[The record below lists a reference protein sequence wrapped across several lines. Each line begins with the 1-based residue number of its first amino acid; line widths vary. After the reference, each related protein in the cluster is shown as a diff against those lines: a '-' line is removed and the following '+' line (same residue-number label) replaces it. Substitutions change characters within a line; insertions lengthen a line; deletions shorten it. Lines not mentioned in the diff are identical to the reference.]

1 MNAIHKYASQ
11 FRWII
16 PMKKMFI
23 SNDMRIDFI
32 KLVSGTYRILVIFDF
47 FGIFWELTPT
57 KYFIKSNKSKI
68 LEHGLNV
75 TMPLEETYLH

>member
-32 KLVSGTYRILVIFDF
+32 KLVSGHYCREGLVFWSFFTF
-47 FGIFWELTPT
+47 FGIFWELTHT
-57 KYFIKSNKSKI
+57 KYFIKSNKSEGNI
-68 LEHGLNV
+68 IDV
-75 TMPLEETYLH
+75 YI